1 MRRTC
6 EANDL
11 FTSKST
17 IAPAQTKTLI
27 TSLAWLT
34 RIASFTTPYKETW
47 EPAKKI
53 IDPLLEANNRTRFE
67 IVSDYTP
74 AGDQPEAIGELLA
87 GIKAQEKD
95 QVLLGVTGSGKTFT
109 MAHVIQEI
117 SRPTIVLAPNKT
129 LAAQLYGE
137 MKSFF
142 PKTPSNISYLITIT
156 ISRRRMFHA
165 PTLTLKRMRQSMS
178 K

>member
-1 MRRTC
+1 MG
-6 EANDL
+6 A
-11 FTSKST
+11 SKENY
-17 IAPAQTKTLI
+17 
-27 TSLAWLT
+27 
-34 RIASFTTPYKETW
+34 R
-47 EPAKKI
+47 
-53 IDPLLEANNRTRFE
+53 PLLEANNRTRSE

-87 GIKAQEKD
+87 GIKAQEKESSA
-95 QVLLGVTGSGKTFT
+95 LGVTGSGKTFT

-117 SRPTIVLAPNKT
+117 SRPTIVLALNKT

-142 PKTPSNISYLITIT
+142 PKTPSNISYLIMTT
-156 ISRRRMFHA
+156 ISRRRMFHD
-165 PTLTLKRMRQSMS
+165 PTLTLKKMHQSMS